1 MACGPGGS
9 VRETLRDGPRCSLL
23 LAQNANHNTLPF
35 DIWVITLGS
44 ILAPILLAFASSPQF
59 SDDRMATR
67 HFSRHGRYARLAG
80 LPVLILLVCLL
91 SGCFSGGLGTVAD
104 PLPPSPIPVMGW
116 STWYGFQTRI
126 SDALI
131 RQQAEAMAAN
141 GMRQAGYEY
150 VNIDDGWQGYRDS
163 QGFLHP
169 NSSFPDMK
177 ALGDYLHSLGFK
189 FGIYTS
195 IGRKTCD
202 GLVGSYGHEAQ
213 DAQTFLDWG
222 VDFVKYDLC
231 FMDTD
236 RAPALIAKM
245 SKALRTNEKH
255 PVVLSIV
262 VLSEPWRWAPRLAVN
277 MWRIATDETGTYTDM
292 LRIAD
297 TDAPLASF
305 AGKAGWNDPD
315 MLLIGDGGTTLD
327 EDRAQMTLWAM
338 LAAPLISST
347 DLLQLSSAQLEI
359 LTSPEAIAVN
369 QDPEIQQATRVKQ
382 GVVDVWLKKLAGGWA
397 IAIINRKEES
407 ATYVVDPNELG
418 IKASQAYEVWTKQT
432 ITLPSSLTIAAH
444 GCVLLKTL

>member
-1 MACGPGGS
+1 
-9 VRETLRDGPRCSLL
+9 
-23 LAQNANHNTLPF
+23 
-35 DIWVITLGS
+35 
-44 ILAPILLAFASSPQF
+44 
-59 SDDRMATR
+59 MATR
-67 HFSRHGRYARLAG
+67 QSFRYGRYARLVG
-80 LPVLILLVCLL
+80 LPVLMLLVCLL
-91 SGCFSGGLGTVAD
+91 SDCLLGGFGRVTD
-104 PLPPSPIPVMGW
+104 PLPPPPRPAMGW
-116 STWYGFQTRI
+116 STWYGFQTHI
-126 SDALI
+126 SDPLI

-163 QGFLHP
+163 QGFLHS

-177 ALGDYLHSLGFK
+177 ALGDYLHSLVFK

-195 IGRKTCD
+195 LGTKSCY
-202 GLVGSYGHEAQ
+202 GLAGSYNHEIQ

-222 VDFVKYDLC
+222 VDFVKDDLC
-231 FMDTD
+231 FLNVKEE
-236 RAPALIAKM
+236 APTLVGRM
-245 SKALRTNEKH
+245 SNALRHREKH

-262 VLSEPWRWAPRLAVN
+262 VLDKPWRWAPGLAVN
-277 MWRIATDETGTYTDM
+277 MWRIAQDENGTLNNM
-292 LRIAD
+292 LQIAD
-297 TDAPLASF
+297 IDAPLAPF
-305 AGKAGWNDPD
+305 ASKVGWNDPD
-315 MLLIGDGGTTLD
+315 MLLIGNSGTTLD
-327 EDRAQMTLWAM
+327 QDRAQMTLWAM